1 MGGGPGGGR
10 GGDMGGGPWGGRG
23 GPGGD
28 MGGGPGGGMWGG
40 RGGRGGDFGGG
51 MGRRFDP
58 AAMLQQFDTNKNGM
72 IDSDEAQGQRGAMI
86 EQIIRRA
93 GMEPNYPISISSIQD
108 ALNAKN
114 NPDAGRSSEASASSS
129 STSAVLTSVKTTVLG
144 FGNSAVLG
152 FSLSDAS
159 SLSVGASSVSSTTSS
174 GSTSTST
181 APSAAGG
188 GKMEDRV
195 REMAKVKMAQFDTNH
210 DGKIDREEMKAM
222 SSRSQK
228 ADKNGDGVITLD
240 ELIEYDSNA
249 NGVKRAAP
257 ADSQT
262 APASGGT
269 SSFSSEGK
277 SYRFKTPTELLP
289 SGLPNWF
296 AQKDRDADGQVSMSE
311 YTSEWSDAK
320 ATEFASYDLDGDG
333 VITPQEALKAAKK

>member
-1 MGGGPGGGR
+1 MMGGR
-10 GGDMGGGPWGGRG
+10 GGMGG

-40 RGGRGGDFGGG
+40 RGGMGGG

-58 AAMLQQFDTNKNGM
+58 ASMLQQFDSNKNGM
-72 IDSDEAQGQRGAMI
+72 IDSDEAQGQRGAVI

-114 NPDAGRSSEASASSS
+114 NPDAGRSSEASTSSS

-152 FSLSDAS
+152 FSLNDAS
-159 SLSVGASSVSSTTSS
+159 SLAIGASSASSTTSS
-174 GSTSTST
+174 GSSSTS
-181 APSAAGG
+181 AAASAAGG

-249 NGVKRAAP
+249 NGVKRSAP
-257 ADSQT
+257 ADTQT
-262 APASGGT
+262 ASTPGGS
-269 SSFSSEGK
+269 SSFSNDGK

-320 ATEFASYDLDGDG
+320 ASEFSTYDLDGDG